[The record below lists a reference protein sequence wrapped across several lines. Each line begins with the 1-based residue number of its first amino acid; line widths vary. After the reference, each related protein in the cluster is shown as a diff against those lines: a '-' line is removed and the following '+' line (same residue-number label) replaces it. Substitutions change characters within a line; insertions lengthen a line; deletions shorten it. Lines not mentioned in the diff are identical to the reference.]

1 MGQGFRQHGGSTPS
15 FGCLQQTHIEA
26 NRSASKRNPSR
37 HNRKPSRSN
46 EAANNGTQRPP
57 CCAPPALAIIF

>member
-37 HNRKPSRSN
+37 SN

-57 CCAPPALAIIF
+57 CCAPPALVLIF